1 MDNSRS
7 RKSSGLGRLALWGT
21 VAWFAYAAYQKRQT
35 LKARRSGTDDMPVA
49 PALSRSALVEG
60 ILMRWEEHGERSP
73 GKLPIVMVHGIPTN
87 PRLWRYVI
95 PQLEET
101 GTPRLA
107 WEMVGYGYSID
118 EGLGRAI
125 SIPAQ
130 AEYLQLWLEAQ
141 GIERAVFVG
150 HDVGGGVLQAL
161 LAAHPE
167 RFAGLVLVDSV
178 AFDNW
183 PVPMMKLVQQS
194 HSLVDMLPPGVLKPL
209 FHTGIRDLGHDDAGR
224 GEESAA
230 LLWEPYSRPTGPAG
244 FANQARYLH
253 AADTMEA
260 ATRLA
265 TRPELPVRIVWGEK
279 DPLSVDSAQRLAML
293 LGAPGVEVIPGA
305 RHFNPEDHPDIVA
318 EAIRQVL
325 ANVTGSPPRLP

>member
-1 MDNSRS
+1 MDNHRS
-7 RKSSGLGRLALWGT
+7 RKSSGLGRLALLGT
-21 VAWFAYAAYQKRQT
+21 AAWFAYAAYQKRQA

-60 ILMRWEEHGERSP
+60 ILMRWEEHGERTS

-87 PRLWRYVI
+87 PRIWRYVI
-95 PQLEET
+95 PQLEAS
-101 GTPRLA
+101 GAPRLA

-130 AEYLQLWLEAQ
+130 AEYLQSWLEAQ

-150 HDVGGGVLQAL
+150 HDVGGGVVQAL

-194 HSLVDMLPPGVLKPL
+194 HSLVGMLPPAALKPL
-209 FHTGIRDLGHDDAGR
+209 LHTGIRDLGHDDAAR
-224 GEESAA
+224 GVESAT

-244 FANQARYLH
+244 FANQARYLS

-260 ATRLA
+260 ASRLE
-265 TRPELPVRIVWGEK
+265 TRPDLPVRIVWGEK
-279 DPLSVDSAQRLAML
+279 DPLGLESAERLAML
-293 LGAPGVEVIPGA
+293 LGAPRVETIPGVSTSIPRIIRISLPRRFA
-305 RHFNPEDHPDIVA
+305 RYWK
-318 EAIRQVL
+318 R
-325 ANVTGSPPRLP
+325 